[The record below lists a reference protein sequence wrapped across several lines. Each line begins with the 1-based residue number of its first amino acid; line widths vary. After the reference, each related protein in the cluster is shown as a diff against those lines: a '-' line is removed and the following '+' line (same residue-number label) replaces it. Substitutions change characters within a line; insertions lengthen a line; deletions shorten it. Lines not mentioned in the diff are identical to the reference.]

1 MKKVKKDKK
10 QNSMFDDVIR
20 RLANEI
26 VKDVNDNYDV
36 NEDTIIGTNVKKKKK
51 NTKKQ
56 NTINENI

>member
-1 MKKVKKDKK
+1 
-10 QNSMFDDVIR
+10 MFDDVIR

-36 NEDTIIGTNVKKKKK
+36 NEDTIIGTNVTSPAK